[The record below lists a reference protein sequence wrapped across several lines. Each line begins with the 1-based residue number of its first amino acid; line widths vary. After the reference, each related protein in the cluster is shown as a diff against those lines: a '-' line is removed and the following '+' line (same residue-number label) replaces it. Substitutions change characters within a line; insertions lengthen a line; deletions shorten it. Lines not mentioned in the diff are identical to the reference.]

1 VIGRDAELVAV
12 EEFLELLSAGP
23 AALVLVGEPGIG
35 KTALWSDGTER
46 AERRGVRVL
55 ACRCTESE
63 VSLAFSGLS
72 DLLGPLVDEIVP
84 LLAPP
89 RRRALEVA
97 LLLAEADEGA
107 LDERAVALAVLDAL
121 RLVARERPV
130 LVAVDDLQW
139 LDVSSARVLGMAVR
153 RMRGEQV
160 SLLATVRGSHAPRTI
175 ELDLLSTERVV
186 ELTLGPLSFAA
197 LHHLLRERL
206 GLELA
211 RPELVRVH
219 EATAGNPFYALELGR
234 ELLRTDARAAWDERL
249 RVPDS
254 LRELLGARLARL
266 PSDLLLLAAT
276 AARPTVEILTSASG
290 DAARTLRALDEALD
304 EGVIELEASRV
315 RFSHPLLA
323 SICYQE
329 APIWRRRAAH
339 GALADVVADPE
350 ERARHLA
357 LAADRPSEVVASA
370 LDAAAASAEGRGS
383 TSAAAELCELAA
395 ASSAESTRA
404 RERRLRAAGFHRL
417 AGDPGRAME
426 LLEQLLDESPAG
438 VERADVLFE
447 LAVNQCVDRRS
458 VDDLCREALAHAG
471 NDSSR
476 SAAILAFKAWR
487 RRVSGGDVAE
497 ALADARAS
505 LEHAEPAGD
514 PRLIASAIA
523 QVGGLETRIGGIT
536 PGLLERGAEIEERL
550 TRPLE
555 HHQSPRDVLARRLT
569 RWGALEQARGILE
582 ELESRAAA
590 SGDEVSCAFFHW
602 RLATLEWLAGNW
614 HRALAHA
621 GSAQEVAEQSS
632 HIVHLAWVLCQRAMI
647 ESDLGLADEA
657 RRSVEQALAE
667 TGPSTDASLA
677 LLCRGAMARLELAV
691 GNLDLAAAQLR
702 GVSDVLRRGQP
713 HDPTDAIWADA
724 VDTLIAVGD
733 PAEAR
738 VIVEWQQEQASR
750 LGACLAVGAA
760 ARGRGLLANLDGD
773 LDEAVAAFEI
783 SLRELAVYP
792 LERARTLLAL
802 GTTHRKARRK
812 RAARETLEQ
821 ALALFEELGARRW
834 AEKARSE
841 LRRISGRRS
850 SVELTATEERVA
862 ALAAQGRSNKEIAAA
877 LYMSQHTVAAHLTRL
892 YRKLGVRSRAA
903 LAHRIAAGDRD
914 AVRL

>member
-1 VIGRDAELVAV
+1 
-12 EEFLELLSAGP
+12 
-23 AALVLVGEPGIG
+23 
-35 KTALWSDGTER
+35 
-46 AERRGVRVL
+46 
-55 ACRCTESE
+55 
-63 VSLAFSGLS
+63 
-72 DLLGPLVDEIVP
+72 
-84 LLAPP
+84 
-89 RRRALEVA
+89 
-97 LLLAEADEGA
+97 
-107 LDERAVALAVLDAL
+107 
-121 RLVARERPV
+121 
-130 LVAVDDLQW
+130 
-139 LDVSSARVLGMAVR
+139 
-153 RMRGEQV
+153 
-160 SLLATVRGSHAPRTI
+160 
-175 ELDLLSTERVV
+175 
-186 ELTLGPLSFAA
+186 
-197 LHHLLRERL
+197 
-206 GLELA
+206 
-211 RPELVRVH
+211 
-219 EATAGNPFYALELGR
+219 
-234 ELLRTDARAAWDERL
+234 
-249 RVPDS
+249 
-254 LRELLGARLARL
+254 
-266 PSDLLLLAAT
+266 
-276 AARPTVEILTSASG
+276 
-290 DAARTLRALDEALD
+290 
-304 EGVIELEASRV
+304 
-315 RFSHPLLA
+315 
-323 SICYQE
+323 
-329 APIWRRRAAH
+329 
-339 GALADVVADPE
+339 
-350 ERARHLA
+350 
-357 LAADRPSEVVASA
+357 
-370 LDAAAASAEGRGS
+370 
-383 TSAAAELCELAA
+383 
-395 ASSAESTRA
+395 
-404 RERRLRAAGFHRL
+404 
-417 AGDPGRAME
+417 ME

-536 PGLLERGAEIEERL
+536 RGLLERGAEIEERL

-667 TGPSTDASLA
+667 TGPATDASLA